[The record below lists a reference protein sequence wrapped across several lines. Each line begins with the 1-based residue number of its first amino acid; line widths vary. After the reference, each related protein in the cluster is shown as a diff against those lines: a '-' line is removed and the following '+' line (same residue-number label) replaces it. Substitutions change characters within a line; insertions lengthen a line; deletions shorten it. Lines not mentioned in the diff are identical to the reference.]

1 MFRKF
6 YLQFFISHL
15 CNQVTVG
22 KYLICQLKNVIGYEI
37 IVYYEFLQGK
47 NNLINYKISVNII
60 NNSYNNIIKLTRTIG
75 FRFIL

>member
-15 CNQVTVG
+15 GYQVTVG

-47 NNLINYKISVNII
+47 NNLINYKISVYI
-60 NNSYNNIIKLTRTIG
+60 S
-75 FRFIL
+75 F